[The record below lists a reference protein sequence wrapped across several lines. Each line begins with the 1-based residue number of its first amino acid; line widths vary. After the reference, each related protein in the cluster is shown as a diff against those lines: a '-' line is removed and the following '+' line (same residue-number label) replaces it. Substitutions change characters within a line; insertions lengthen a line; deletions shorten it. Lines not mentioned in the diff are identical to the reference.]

1 MIDKVGLT
9 VFGAPWCKDCESL
22 KKMLEEQAVNFTYVN
37 IDSAAG
43 KELTKE
49 IHLRSIPAGYENGGN
64 VFNGMN
70 QARTWFRAY
79 QFKVPEKK
87 GAEAPQVID
96 DHIDADIADML
107 AAPRLR
113 VQPRR
118 AVDPF
123 DDENL
128 NGIREQLARHNQ
140 MIREQMYAQQAIEP
154 QPAQMNG
161 IPQAV

>member
-49 IHLRSIPAGYENGGN
+49 IALRSIPAGYENGGN

-70 QARTWFRAY
+70 QARTWFKAY

-87 GAEAPQVID
+87 AGEAPQVVLD
-96 DHIDADIADML
+96 EVDVDIADML
-107 AAPRLR
+107 AAPRIR

-118 AVDPF
+118 ALDPF

-128 NGIREQLARHNQ
+128 NEIRQQIARHNER
-140 MIREQMYAQQAIEP
+140 IREQMNQAQLDGL
-154 QPAQMNG
+154 QPVQMNE
-161 IPQAV
+161 IPHAV